1 MSMSTGMSVT
11 IRTDDGVTIHDD
23 EIPDLIEVAG
33 KIKQLRDTAK
43 QASKTYSAE
52 LREIQQDPQL
62 SDQGRAERTAEVEAA
77 HKAQRRTGI
86 NTENDIIESKVA
98 ELERRLAGFVGYG
111 SSDIIA
117 YRDAQDRAEAVSD
130 GDRALKLMERA
141 IRSNDRTL
149 AHALFRTAVDNNWT
163 EAQRAF
169 AKENPTVAALVGD
182 VEKLRA
188 LRNQFGRGL
197 NYA

>member
-1 MSMSTGMSVT
+1 MSVT